1 MIFNIQRCSI
11 HDGEGLRTLVFF
23 KGCPLRC
30 AWCANPESQSYEREI
45 MESPIRCVG
54 CGACRQV
61 CPSGAVTEKV
71 YYRQRKVR
79 QMLQMYRC
87 MLRRSEAGGRQ
98 RIYLRGTH
106 RRDRK
111 RQAFFYRL
119 YGGGV
124 TFSGGEPLTHGKY
137 LAAAAM
143 LCRQK
148 GINVTVESC
157 GYGNRDDFKEA
168 LPYIDAMFIDIKHI

>member
-61 CPSGAVTEKV
+61 CPSGAVTEKYIIDREKCGRCFRCTDVCYAEAKRVAGREYTLEELIEEIEKDRPDV
-71 YYRQRKVR
+71 Y
-79 QMLQMYRC
+79 
-87 MLRRSEAGGRQ
+87 
-98 RIYLRGTH
+98 
-106 RRDRK
+106 K
-111 RQAFFYRL
+111 RQVY
-119 YGGGV
+119 
-124 TFSGGEPLTHGKY
+124 
-137 LAAAAM
+137 
-143 LCRQK
+143 
-148 GINVTVESC
+148 
-157 GYGNRDDFKEA
+157 
-168 LPYIDAMFIDIKHI
+168 

>member
-111 RQAFFYRL
+111 RQAFLSSLWRRRYFLGRRTSHPRKVF
-119 YGGGV
+119 GS
-124 TFSGGEPLTHGKY
+124 SGNALQAEGNKCHGRIMRIWEP
-137 LAAAAM
+137 
-143 LCRQK
+143 
-148 GINVTVESC
+148 
-157 GYGNRDDFKEA
+157 
-168 LPYIDAMFIDIKHI
+168 